1 MESTG
6 ERLPCQNE
14 GCRAEKRGRR
24 ESSAGADRRTD
35 PFGCCGNRQR
45 RQKQSASALYGGH
58 PIVRDGDC
66 RKRGYAGR
74 CRTKGSGDTGHPCR
88 YFGKAGICRFS
99 GAKKEQKNGAASSFP
114 RCSFPYH
121 SLAGTAAIAASDCRV
136 GVPPGR
142 DRARAACPGGVSG
155 RDQRHAERSG
165 GDLSGHQ
172 GN

>member
-1 MESTG
+1 MQS
-6 ERLPCQNE
+6 R
-14 GCRAEKRGRR
+14 KRGRR

-66 RKRGYAGR
+66 RKEDMPEDVER
-74 CRTKGSGDTGHPCR
+74 KGLGTPATR
-88 YFGKAGICRFS
+88 AGILEKLVSAGFLER
-99 GAKKEQKNGAASSFP
+99 KRTENGAASSFP